1 MGGLAT
7 GVASSFS
14 LVAIRIG
21 SGRRHQ
27 IRAHTGHIGHPT
39 VSDGRYTTEETF
51 REDQAWC
58 NRNFLHRF
66 SLSFN
71 STGSQS
77 AVCEL
82 PEDLCDALWQ
92 LRPLDMESAKTMDQW
107 QSIETFSA
115 LTWDEMPLLENEVH
129 ESRARRS
136 FWCPYSIYLCSASQ
150 SHIQWLWTVIPPYIK
165 IEICG
170 LHKCLAP
177 KCCAIVA

>member
-1 MGGLAT
+1 MSLLRVGGLAT
-7 GVASSFS
+7 GPSSFS

-58 NRNFLHRF
+58 DRNFLHRF

-92 LRPLDMESAKTMDQW
+92 LRPLDMESAKTMDLW
-107 QSIETFSA
+107 QSIETFST
-115 LTWDEMPLLENEVH
+115 LTWDEMPLLENEVPLFGK
-129 ESRARRS
+129 
-136 FWCPYSIYLCSASQ
+136 FW
-150 SHIQWLWTVIPPYIK
+150 K
-165 IEICG
+165 
-170 LHKCLAP
+170 
-177 KCCAIVA
+177 